1 MYATKLQSEEAS
13 SLFQAILSLESEE
26 DCYRFFEDLLTVSEL
41 ASLSQRWQVAR
52 MLNEGATYQTIVGK
66 TGASSAT
73 ISRVNRC
80 LHYGA
85 EGYQHVLAQLKEKKT
100 E

>member
-1 MYATKLQSEEAS
+1 MYNSKLRSDAMDQ
-13 SLFQAILSLESEE
+13 LFDSILRLEDRDE
-26 DCYRFFEDLLTVSEL
+26 CYRFFEDLLTVSEL
-41 ASLSQRWQVAR
+41 TSMSQRWEVAR
-52 MLNEGATYQTIVGK
+52 MLEAGSTYQEIVAK

-80 LHYGA
+80 LHYGSD
-85 EGYQHVLAQLKEKKT
+85 GYRDMLAKTKEK